1 MITEYTKLPS
11 FMNVEKVKVE
21 KEIRNKE
28 EYNELIRKCVDAKA
42 NAYWSGY
49 ASKDDGKLRSGDDR
63 NIELGNGTSQHIVF
77 GQYRPMII
85 KYEGKRYLAWEEGV
99 YLVIKLGG
107 TELCATCKS
116 GCELD
121 KKECAFWEKE

>member
-1 MITEYTKLPS
+1 
-11 FMNVEKVKVE
+11 MNVDKVKVE
-21 KEIRNKE
+21 KEIRNEE
-28 EYNELIRKCVDAKA
+28 EYKEIIRKCVEAKA
-42 NAYWSGY
+42 NAYWSSY
-49 ASKDDGKLRSGDDR
+49 HTKDDGKLGSGDDR
-63 NIELGNGTSQHIVF
+63 NIELENGTNQHIQF
-77 GQYRPMII
+77 QQYRPMII
-85 KYEGKRYLAWEEGV
+85 KYGGKRYLAWEQGV